1 MRLPTAP
8 LVASGLVGGFAVGQR
23 TGRRDLAGVLF
34 GALGAV
40 ATASWLRAGGVRR
53 ALPLAGLYVG
63 AMGGSHPLAK
73 RIGRWP
79 AVGVVTT
86 VTASAAY
93 AAHDRR

>member
-8 LVASGLVGGFAVGQR
+8 LVAAGLVGGFAVGQG
-23 TGRRDLAGVLF
+23 TGRRDLG
-34 GALGAV
+34 GAV
-40 ATASWLRAGGVRR
+40 FGLLGSAAGISWLHGGGVRR
-53 ALPLAGLYVG
+53 ALPLAGLYVA

-79 AVGVVTT
+79 AVGA
-86 VTASAAY
+86 VTAATAAAAY